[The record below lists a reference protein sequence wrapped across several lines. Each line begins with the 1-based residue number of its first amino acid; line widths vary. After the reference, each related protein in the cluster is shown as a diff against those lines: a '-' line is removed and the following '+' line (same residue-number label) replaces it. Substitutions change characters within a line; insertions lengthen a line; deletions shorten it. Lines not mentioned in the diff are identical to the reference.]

1 MEDAAMELTQDLK
14 DTARE
19 VRRHI
24 RPRLRDAQRR
34 LDDLNE
40 DVTDYIRENPVK
52 CLLGAV
58 AVGVIIGKL
67 ASR

>member
-1 MEDAAMELTQDLK
+1 MELTKDLE

-19 VRRHI
+19 VRRHM
-24 RPRLRDAQRR
+24 RPRVRDAQRR

-40 DVTDYIRENPVK
+40 DVTAYIRENPLK

-58 AVGVIIGKL
+58 AVGVLIGKL

>member
-1 MEDAAMELTQDLK
+1 M
-14 DTARE
+14 
-19 VRRHI
+19 
-24 RPRLRDAQRR
+24 RPRVRDAQRR

-40 DVTDYIRENPVK
+40 DVTAYIRENPLK

-58 AVGVIIGKL
+58 AVGVLIGKL

>member
-1 MEDAAMELTQDLK
+1 MELTRDLEDK
-14 DTARE
+14 ARE
-19 VRRHI
+19 VRRHM
-24 RPRLRDAQRR
+24 RPRVREAQRR

-40 DVTDYIRENPVK
+40 DATAYIRENPVK

-58 AVGVIIGKL
+58 AVGVVIGKL